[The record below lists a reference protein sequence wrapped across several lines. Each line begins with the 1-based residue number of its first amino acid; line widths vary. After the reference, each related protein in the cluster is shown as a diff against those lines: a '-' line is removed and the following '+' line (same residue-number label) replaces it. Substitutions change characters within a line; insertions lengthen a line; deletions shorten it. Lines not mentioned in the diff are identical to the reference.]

1 MSEPSNEQLSVQ
13 VGPTGKRVSVAVR
26 GEYRLDD
33 SGDLRH
39 ALHDALGRA
48 GDGVDL
54 DLSGLTF
61 ADCSALNVLLA
72 VRGQAAA
79 MDKTVTLTAASPA
92 AERLLTYTDTYSLFA
107 DPGAACGPVCVEFDG
122 LLQTEVVQLRRALRT
137 RPDIDLARGILMAGF
152 GLNAE
157 EAWEVLVTASQHTN
171 IKLHRLARAV
181 VTTAEGASL
190 PDRVRRELTAAVS
203 RVRGTRAEAD
213 SVVAPDDVPLG
224 AGARGR

>member
-1 MSEPSNEQLSVQ
+1 A
-13 VGPTGKRVSVAVR
+13 GKRVTVAVG

-33 SGDLRH
+33 SRDLQH

-48 GDGVDL
+48 AEGVDL

-72 VRGQAAA
+72 VRGQAAT
-79 MDKTVTLTAASPA
+79 MDKTVALTAASPA
-92 AERLLTYTDTYSLFA
+92 AERLLTYTDTYSLFVA
-107 DPGAACGPVCVEFDG
+107 RGDSSGPAAVGFEG

-157 EAWEVLVTASQHTN
+157 QAWEVLVTASQHTN
-171 IKLHRLARAV
+171 IKLHQLARDV
-181 VTTAEGASL
+181 VTTVEGVSL
-190 PDRVRRELTAAVS
+190 PERVRRELTAAVS
-203 RVRGTRAEAD
+203 RVRG
-213 SVVAPDDVPLG
+213 
-224 AGARGR
+224 AGDRPQDGGRSDARRETVCQGRGHA